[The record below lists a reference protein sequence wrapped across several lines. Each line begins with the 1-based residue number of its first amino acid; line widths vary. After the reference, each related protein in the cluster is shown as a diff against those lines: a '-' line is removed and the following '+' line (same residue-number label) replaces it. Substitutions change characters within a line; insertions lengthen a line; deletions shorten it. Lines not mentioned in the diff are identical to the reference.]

1 MNYSRRITGQRTGTS
16 LHGHCSRHT
25 VQYTNR
31 RIAGQRS
38 SLHGLGSRHIGT
50 SLRVSSQCSSLH
62 GPCSHNILVVALLI
76 SILVYMGIV
85 PGIQYTSRR
94 IAGQRSSLQGHYSRQ
109 ILVLA
114 ILFSVLV
121 YMDSFPAYTSR
132 RITGRVLVYK
142 GLFSAYTSRRI
153 TSQRSS
159 LQGHCFRHKLL

>member
-1 MNYSRRITGQRTGTS
+1 MDLFPPCTSRRITGQRTS

-94 IAGQRSSLQGHYSRQ
+94 IAGRVSQFRFKKSLASVSR
-109 ILVLA
+109 IHKK
-114 ILFSVLV
+114 
-121 YMDSFPAYTSR
+121 SFAS
-132 RITGRVLVYK
+132 
-142 GLFSAYTSRRI
+142 
-153 TSQRSS
+153 
-159 LQGHCFRHKLL
+159 FRFVSFASFR

>member
-1 MNYSRRITGQRTGTS
+1 
-16 LHGHCSRHT
+16 
-25 VQYTNR
+25 
-31 RIAGQRS
+31 
-38 SLHGLGSRHIGT
+38 
-50 SLRVSSQCSSLH
+50 
-62 GPCSHNILVVALLI
+62 
-76 SILVYMGIV
+76 MGIV

-159 LQGHCFRHKLL
+159 LQGHCFRHKLVVGLLVSLLVYTDIVPGKFLASHYWSPF